1 MPPKKAKELVQP
13 TAEQLDLNVEFVQD
27 VIDFYWKEVRKSL
40 SELRAPRVLV
50 SNFGSFQIKTSKID
64 EQRKKY
70 EDQFNSY
77 KPEDM
82 TFQKH
87 KIKDDIELK
96 LNRIN
101 KIMESVESD
110 SNRKK
115 QIREK
120 RYAEKTKDNL
130 EESKGDIPGNK
141 K

>member
-130 EESKGDIPGNK
+130 EESKRDIPGNK